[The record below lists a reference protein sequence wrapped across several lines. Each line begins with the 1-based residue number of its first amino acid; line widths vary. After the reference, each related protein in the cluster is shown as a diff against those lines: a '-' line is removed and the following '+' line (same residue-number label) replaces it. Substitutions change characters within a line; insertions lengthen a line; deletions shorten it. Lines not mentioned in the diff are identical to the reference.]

1 MKIFNSLTGKKEIFE
16 PINPNQVRMYV
27 CGMTVYD
34 DTHIGHARTFVAFDL
49 IVRYL
54 RSRNYEVKY
63 IRNITDVDDK
73 IIDRAKE
80 LKVEPAELVDR
91 YINSMNE
98 DFSSLSMIEPD
109 DQPRA
114 TENIDS
120 IIRLIEILIKKG
132 HAYVGESDVYFSAES
147 FEDYGKLSKRKI
159 EDMLSGAR
167 IDINLDKKNPVD
179 FVLWKKDTAGMK
191 WDSPWGPGRPGW
203 HIECSAMSMDALG
216 ETFDIHGGGS
226 DLKFPHHENEIAQS
240 ECVTGKEFAKIWMHT
255 GSLRIDKEKMSKSL
269 KNFITIK
276 DALKANSAEVLRFF
290 LISSHYRSPLNYSE
304 ELLKEAKSSL
314 DRIYNSLDGL
324 NLDSESTY
332 RSEYSK
338 SFTDVMDD
346 DFNTPAAIAILFE
359 MTREINNLKKDG
371 EIEKANNLGSELKML
386 SQSLGILQK
395 NPADYFKSGVDLTD
409 KEIENLIDQRT
420 TARQNRDFAL
430 SDSIRDSLL
439 EKGIILEDKETGTIW
454 KKN

>member
-216 ETFDIHGGGS
+216 ETFDIHGGGA

>member
-1 MKIFNSLTGKKEIFE
+1 
-16 PINPNQVRMYV
+16 
-27 CGMTVYD
+27 
-34 DTHIGHARTFVAFDL
+34 
-49 IVRYL
+49 
-54 RSRNYEVKY
+54 
-63 IRNITDVDDK
+63 
-73 IIDRAKE
+73 
-80 LKVEPAELVDR
+80 
-91 YINSMNE
+91 
-98 DFSSLSMIEPD
+98 
-109 DQPRA
+109 
-114 TENIDS
+114 
-120 IIRLIEILIKKG
+120 
-132 HAYVGESDVYFSAES
+132 
-147 FEDYGKLSKRKI
+147 
-159 EDMLSGAR
+159 
-167 IDINLDKKNPVD
+167 
-179 FVLWKKDTAGMK
+179 
-191 WDSPWGPGRPGW
+191 
-203 HIECSAMSMDALG
+203 LG

-324 NLDSESTY
+324 NLDSESAN
-332 RSEYSK
+332 RSGYSK
-338 SFTDVMDD
+338 TFTDAMDD

-359 MTREINNLKKDG
+359 MTREINNLKKDE

-395 NPADYFKSGVDLTD
+395 NPSDYFKSGVDLTD
-409 KEIENLIDQRT
+409 KEIENLIDQRS

-439 EKGIILEDKETGTIW
+439 EKGIILEDKETGTVW